1 MSSQTVSGGIRKE
14 RIDILDGMRGVAAVF
29 VVLYHLI
36 ETYQNSSVHVINHA
50 YLAVDFF
57 FILSGFVVSYAYD
70 ERLGRELNIVSF
82 FIRRFIRLHPMV
94 VFATVLGAVLYCFQD
109 SPWFPLI
116 QDSTWRDVLTVAV
129 MGILFMPCGIYHDI
143 RGWNEMF
150 CLNSP
155 QWTLFYEYIAN
166 ICYGLFLYRLSN
178 KGLWIM
184 TVLTA
189 LLTLN
194 LTLDLNIGQFMVN
207 RSNLKYTVIGGW
219 CWDSSDFFIGF
230 TRLLFPFCCGM
241 LIRRMGWKIAV
252 RHRFE
257 VCAFILIGVFFVP
270 KLPGMLN
277 GIFESCCI
285 LLVFP
290 LLMIIGS
297 GCGDKSKAK
306 SVYLLLGRL
315 SYPMYLIHFPI
326 VYLQTAWVS
335 LHPSAGLA
343 ENIVVTTACFLSI
356 LMTAHFSYK
365 YYETPV
371 RRRMVLY
378 VVLTERLRVDTSAEM
393 EDTEHE
399 HRRST

>member
-1 MSSQTVSGGIRKE
+1 MSILAVRGGIRKE

-36 ETYQNSSVHVINHA
+36 ETYQNSSVHFINHA

-70 ERLGRELNIVSF
+70 EQMGHGLNIVSF
-82 FIRRFIRLHPMV
+82 FKRRLIRLHPMV
-94 VFATVLGAVLYCFQD
+94 MFATVLGMVSYCFQG
-109 SPWFPLI
+109 SPCFPLI
-116 QDSTWRDVLTVAV
+116 YDSTWCDVLTVAV
-129 MGILFMPCGIYHDI
+129 MGMLFIPCGIYRDI

-166 ICYGLFLYRLSN
+166 ICYGLILNRLSN
-178 KGLWIM
+178 SGLWIM
-184 TVLTA
+184 TTLAA

-194 LTLDLNIGQFMVN
+194 LSLDLNIVCFMAD
-207 RSNLKYTVIGGW
+207 RSDLRYTVIGGW
-219 CWDSSDFFIGF
+219 CWDNSNVFIGF

-241 LIRRMGWKIAV
+241 LIRRKGWQIAV

-257 VCAFILIGVFFVP
+257 VCSFILLGVFFVP
-270 KLPGMLN
+270 KLPGILN
-277 GIFESCCI
+277 GIFEACCI
-285 LLVFP
+285 ILVFP
-290 LLMIIGS
+290 LLIMIGS
-297 GCGDKSKAK
+297 GSGGSCKAK
-306 SVYLLLGRL
+306 EWLLLLGRL

-343 ENIVVTTACFLSI
+343 ENIVVTTTCFLAI
-356 LMTAHFSYK
+356 LMTAYLSLK
-365 YYETPV
+365 YYETPA
-371 RRRMVLY
+371 RK
-378 VVLTERLRVDTSAEM
+378 RLQNFIGRSARN
-393 EDTEHE
+393 DA
-399 HRRST
+399 SS